1 MVNILRSD
9 FLNIIFIIVA
19 AFLALLLPFE
29 LFLFSYAF
37 LGPLHYLTEIN
48 WLNSKKYFSKSKLP
62 IYFIIAFTLIL
73 GLLYAISYF
82 EVISSW
88 MPKKKLVT
96 IATYLILLSFLLV
109 FCSELLKQ
117 RLAKLKYHEIIIFVV
132 SLVLTVLILRNNY
145 NAHLVTFI
153 FLPTLIHVFIFTF
166 LFMWIGYLKKPN
178 SLAIISLIIMVAV
191 PFFIAFMPA
200 EILFH
205 KTSKTAI
212 DTYINSGFQSLNTSL
227 YRTFNGAAI
236 PENNFYETVQG
247 LKIQSFIAFAYTY
260 HYLNWF
266 AKINIVGW
274 SKSIS
279 KINFIVILFLWLIA
293 VGIYIYDF
301 KTGLLVLF
309 FMSLGHVLLEFPLN
323 IKVMKGILSH
333 YQLKLVRIF
342 K

>member
-1 MVNILRSD
+1 MNFLRSD
-9 FLNIIFIIVA
+9 FLNILFIIVA

-48 WLNSKKYFSKSKLP
+48 WLNSKNYFSKSKLP
-62 IYFIIAFTLIL
+62 IYFIIAFTLLL
-73 GLLYAISYF
+73 GLLYAFSSFGI
-82 EVISSW
+82 ISSW
-88 MPKKKLVT
+88 MPKARLVT

-109 FCSELLKQ
+109 FCAELLKEK
-117 RLAKLKYHEIIIFVV
+117 LTKLKYHEIIIFGV
-132 SLVLTVLILRNNY
+132 SIALTVILLRNNY

-178 SLAIISLIIMVAV
+178 SLAFISLMLMVAV
-191 PFFIAFMPA
+191 PVIIACMPSD
-200 EILFH
+200 ILFH
-205 KTSKTAI
+205 KTSTAAV

-227 YRTFNGAAI
+227 YRTFYGVAI
-236 PENNFYETVQG
+236 PENNFYETTQG

-279 KINFIVILFLWLIA
+279 KTNFIVILFLWLIA

-323 IKVMKGILSH
+323 IKVMKGILTH
-333 YQLKLVRIF
+333 YQLKLIGIF